1 MKITF
6 HCDNGANIHSEYK
19 AEINLSEVGLTED
32 EWRALDDDGKNEVVK
47 EWALER
53 YEYWFQEE

>member
-19 AEINLSEVGLTED
+19 EEINLSEVGLSEAEWCALNDD
-32 EWRALDDDGKNEVVK
+32 EKYAVVR

-53 YEYWFQEE
+53 YEYWYRES